1 MTPMTRWLLGDQLA
15 PERLVDDG
23 ERVLMT
29 EAHGFAGRRPYHP
42 QKLTLLFAAMRHVR
56 DELRDAGHEVV
67 YLEAERFGDALDDHF
82 DEYPGDELR
91 LARPASHGAV
101 PRLRDLVTD
110 RGGSLSVE
118 PNPLFLTTPAEFDAW
133 AGDRDVE
140 DGFRQEGWYR
150 HVRRQTGY
158 LMDGDEPA
166 GGEWNYD
173 DQNRETP
180 PDGWNAPAI
189 PTFDYDDLTRD
200 THAWVAERFDDAW
213 GNDGFDAFCW
223 PVTRSQALDAL
234 AHFLDDRLPE
244 FGPYQD
250 AMLDDEWA
258 LAHSLL
264 SASLNLGLLRPDEVV
279 EGAIERYEA
288 GDAPLNSVEG
298 FVRQVAGWREFMRH
312 VYRRAMPEMGEA
324 NQLDQTRDLPP
335 LYWDGETDMRCLESA
350 VGRVWERGYAHHI
363 ERLMLLSNFALTY
376 GADPH
381 ELNEWFHLGFVDAYH
396 WVTTPN
402 VVGMGTFGSPALST
416 KPYVSSANYVEK
428 MSDHCGN
435 CAYDPDATTGADACP
450 FNALYWDFLAEH
462 EDRLRS
468 NHRMGLVYH
477 HLDNKRDAGD
487 LDAIRDRASDV
498 REMGADGRL

>member
-1 MTPMTRWLLGDQLA
+1 MTRWLLGDQLA

-29 EAHGFAGRRPYHP
+29 EAHAFAERRRYHP
-42 QKLTLLFAAMRHVR
+42 QKLTLLFAAMRSVR
-56 DELRDAGHEVV
+56 DSLREAGHEVV
-67 YLEAERFGDALDDHF
+67 YIEAERFGDALDEYF
-82 DEYPGDELR
+82 ETYPGDTLR

-101 PRLRDLVTD
+101 PRLRELVTES
-110 RGGSLSVE
+110 GGSLTVE

-133 AGDRDVE
+133 AGDRSVE

-150 HVRRQTGY
+150 HVRRETGY
-158 LMDGDEPA
+158 LMDDGEPA

-180 PDGWNAPAI
+180 PDDWVPPAV
-189 PTFDYDDLTRD
+189 PEFAYDDRTRE
-200 THAWVAERFDDAW
+200 THAWVTERFDGW
-213 GNDGFDAFCW
+213 GNDAFEEFCW
-223 PVTRSQALDAL
+223 PVTRDQALDAL
-234 AHFLDDRLPE
+234 DHFLDERLPE

-250 AMLDDEWA
+250 AMLDDDWA

-264 SASLNLGLLRPDEVV
+264 SSSLNLGLLRPDEVV

-288 GDAPLNSVEG
+288 GEAPVESVEG
-298 FVRQVAGWREFMRH
+298 FVRQVAGWREFVRH

-335 LYWDGETDMRCLESA
+335 LYWTGETDMQCLDAA

-396 WVTTPN
+396 WATTPN
-402 VVGMGTFGSPALST
+402 VVGMGSFATDVLSS
-416 KPYVSSANYVEK
+416 KPYASSGNYVNR
-428 MSDHCGN
+428 MSDHCAN
-435 CAYDPDATTGADACP
+435 CEYAVSRTTGEGACP
-450 FNALYWDFLAEH
+450 FNALYWDFLKEN
-462 EDRLRS
+462 EEVLRGTG
-468 NHRMGLVYH
+468 RMGLMYSHVDGKDDEEWEAIEERAAQVRE
-477 HLDNKRDAGD
+477 LARAGD
-487 LDAIRDRASDV
+487 L
-498 REMGADGRL
+498 

>member
-1 MTPMTRWLLGDQLA
+1 MTRWLLGDQLA

-29 EAHGFAGRRPYHP
+29 EAHAFAERRRYHP
-42 QKLTLLFAAMRHVR
+42 QKLTLLFAAMRSVR
-56 DELRDAGHEVV
+56 DSLREAGHEVV
-67 YLEAERFGDALDDHF
+67 YIEAERFGDALDEYF
-82 DEYPGDELR
+82 ETYPGDTLR

-101 PRLRDLVTD
+101 PRLRELVTES
-110 RGGSLSVE
+110 GGSLTVE

-133 AGDRDVE
+133 AGDRSVE

-150 HVRRQTGY
+150 HVRRETGY
-158 LMDGDEPA
+158 LMDDGEPA

-180 PDGWNAPAI
+180 PDDWVPPAV
-189 PTFDYDDLTRD
+189 PEFAYDDRTRE
-200 THAWVAERFDDAW
+200 THAWVTERFDGW
-213 GNDGFDAFCW
+213 GNDAFEEFCW
-223 PVTRSQALDAL
+223 PVTRDQALDAL
-234 AHFLDDRLPE
+234 DHFLDERLPE

-250 AMLDDEWA
+250 AMLDDDWA

-264 SASLNLGLLRPDEVV
+264 SSSLNLGLLHPDEVV

-288 GDAPLNSVEG
+288 GEAPVESVEG
-298 FVRQVAGWREFMRH
+298 FVRQVAGWREFVRH

-335 LYWDGETDMRCLESA
+335 LYWTGETDMQCLDAA

-396 WVTTPN
+396 WATTPN
-402 VVGMGTFGSPALST
+402 VVGMGSFATDVLSS
-416 KPYVSSANYVEK
+416 KPYASSGSYVNR
-428 MSDHCGN
+428 MGDHCAN
-435 CAYDPDATTGADACP
+435 CEYAVSRTTGEGACP
-450 FNALYWDFLAEH
+450 FNALYWDFLKEN
-462 EDRLRS
+462 EEVLRGTG
-468 NHRMGLVYH
+468 RMGLMYSHVDGKDDEEWEAIEERAAQVRE
-477 HLDNKRDAGD
+477 LARAGD
-487 LDAIRDRASDV
+487 L
-498 REMGADGRL
+498 

>member
-1 MTPMTRWLLGDQLA
+1 MTRWLLGDQLA

-29 EAHGFAGRRPYHP
+29 EAHAFAERRRYHP
-42 QKLTLLFAAMRHVR
+42 QKLTLLFAAMRSVR
-56 DELRDAGHEVV
+56 DSLREAGHEVV
-67 YLEAERFGDALDDHF
+67 YIEAERFGDALDEYF
-82 DEYPGDELR
+82 ETYPGDTLR

-101 PRLRDLVTD
+101 PRLRELVTES
-110 RGGSLSVE
+110 GGSLTVE

-133 AGDRDVE
+133 AGDRSVE

-150 HVRRQTGY
+150 HVRRETGY
-158 LMDGDEPA
+158 LMDDGEPA

-180 PDGWNAPAI
+180 PDDWVPPAV
-189 PTFDYDDLTRD
+189 PEFAYDDRTRE
-200 THAWVAERFDDAW
+200 THAWVTERFDGW
-213 GNDGFDAFCW
+213 GNDAFEEFCW
-223 PVTRSQALDAL
+223 PVTRDQALDAL
-234 AHFLDDRLPE
+234 DHFLDERLPE

-250 AMLDDEWA
+250 AMLDDDWA

-264 SASLNLGLLRPDEVV
+264 SSSLNLGLLRPDEVV

-288 GDAPLNSVEG
+288 GEAPIESVEG
-298 FVRQVAGWREFMRH
+298 FVRQVAGWREFVRH

-335 LYWDGETDMRCLESA
+335 LYWTGETDMQCLDAA

-396 WVTTPN
+396 WATTPN
-402 VVGMGTFGSPALST
+402 VVGMGSFATDVLSS
-416 KPYVSSANYVEK
+416 KPYASSGSYVNR
-428 MSDHCGN
+428 MGDHCAN
-435 CAYDPDATTGADACP
+435 CEYAVSRTTGEGACP
-450 FNALYWDFLAEH
+450 FNALYWDFLKEN
-462 EDRLRS
+462 EEVLRGTG
-468 NHRMGLVYH
+468 RMGLMYSHVDGKDDEEWEAIEERAAQVRE
-477 HLDNKRDAGD
+477 LARAGD
-487 LDAIRDRASDV
+487 L
-498 REMGADGRL
+498 

>member
-1 MTPMTRWLLGDQLA
+1 MTRWLLGDQPA

-29 EAHGFAGRRPYHP
+29 EAHAFAERRRYHP
-42 QKLTLLFAAMRHVR
+42 QKLTLLFAAMRSVR
-56 DELRDAGHEVV
+56 DSLREAGHEVV
-67 YLEAERFGDALDDHF
+67 YIEAERFGDALDEYF
-82 DEYPGDELR
+82 ETYPGDTLR

-101 PRLRDLVTD
+101 PRLRELVTES
-110 RGGSLSVE
+110 GGSLTVE

-133 AGDRDVE
+133 AGDRSVE

-150 HVRRQTGY
+150 HVRRETGY
-158 LMDGDEPA
+158 LMDDGEPA

-180 PDGWNAPAI
+180 PDDWVPPAV
-189 PTFDYDDLTRD
+189 PEFAYDDRTRE
-200 THAWVAERFDDAW
+200 THAWVTERFDGW
-213 GNDGFDAFCW
+213 GNDAFEEFCW
-223 PVTRSQALDAL
+223 PVTRDQALDAL
-234 AHFLDDRLPE
+234 DHFLDERLPE

-250 AMLDDEWA
+250 AMLDDDWA

-264 SASLNLGLLRPDEVV
+264 SSSLNLGLLHPDEVV

-288 GDAPLNSVEG
+288 GEAPVESVEG
-298 FVRQVAGWREFMRH
+298 FVRQVAGWREFVRH

-335 LYWDGETDMRCLESA
+335 LYWTGETDMQCLDAA

-396 WVTTPN
+396 WATTPN
-402 VVGMGTFGSPALST
+402 VVGMGSFATDVLSS
-416 KPYVSSANYVEK
+416 KPYASSGSYVNR
-428 MSDHCGN
+428 MGDHCAN
-435 CAYDPDATTGADACP
+435 CEYAVSRTTGEGACP
-450 FNALYWDFLAEH
+450 FNALYWDFLKEN
-462 EDRLRS
+462 EEVLRGTG
-468 NHRMGLVYH
+468 RMGLMYSHVDGKDDEEWEAIEERAAQVRE
-477 HLDNKRDAGD
+477 LARAGD
-487 LDAIRDRASDV
+487 L
-498 REMGADGRL
+498 